1 MGLRDGSTRK
11 LTCLTWSVSSPQSSR
26 APPRRDR
33 GCQNTCL
40 DVPLA
45 YVYRSVLSREQIR
58 LALSKLEKNLLRLHS
73 LVGSKIRLAGCE
85 LLY

>member
-1 MGLRDGSTRK
+1 MPGMQPTEQIC
-11 LTCLTWSVSSPQSSR
+11 TSPM
-26 APPRRDR
+26 DR
-33 GCQNTCL
+33 GCQNTYL

-45 YVYRSVLSREQIR
+45 YVYRSVLSREQMR
-58 LALSKLEKNLLRLHS
+58 LALSKLEKFFFLRLHS